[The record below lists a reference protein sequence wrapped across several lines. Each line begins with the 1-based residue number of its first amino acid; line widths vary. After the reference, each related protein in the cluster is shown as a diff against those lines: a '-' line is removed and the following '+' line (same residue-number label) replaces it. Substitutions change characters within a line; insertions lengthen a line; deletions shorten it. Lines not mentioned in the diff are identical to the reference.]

1 MCMSEISRLLILI
14 GSVRDGRFGPVVASW
29 VADRARE
36 HGTFEVD
43 VMDLAEV
50 EIPLALPAESP
61 KMAAGAYP
69 RPAGMAG
76 LTARLD
82 AADAFVLVTPEYN
95 HSYPASLKA
104 AIDWHFT
111 QWKAKPVAFVSY
123 GGAAGGRHAVLHL
136 ENVLTELHAVT
147 IREGLAFPSYWK
159 ILNAACHSTRK
170 HRNTPRPCSSS
181 SPGGPAHCV
190 RPAPNP
196 LPWVNCNG
204 KNHRIRPRR
213 HRHRRP
219 RPHRHLLPARL

>member
-1 MCMSEISRLLILI
+1 MSEISRLLVLT

-36 HGTFEVD
+36 HGAFEVD
-43 VMDLAEV
+43 LMDLAEV
-50 EIPLALPAESP
+50 EIPLVLPAESP
-61 KMAAGAYP
+61 KRAGEAYP

-76 LTARLD
+76 LTARLG

-147 IREGLAFPSYWK
+147 IREGLAFPSYWA
-159 ILNAACHSTRK
+159 NSSTASPSTRK
-170 HRNTPRPCSSS
+170 PPSTPRSCSSS
-181 SPGGPAHCV
+181 SPGGPQRCA
-190 RPAPNP
+190 RPAPSP
-196 LPWVNCNG
+196 PTPAEPPW
-204 KNHRIRPRR
+204 REP
-213 HRHRRP
+213 
-219 RPHRHLLPARL
+219 PAGLKAWYVRE